1 MMVCMLNSNP
11 YLNFNGAKLL
21 NPNVSL
27 DSMNYLHHVLKFQQ
41 NKVVTN
47 DELERWREILIH

>member
-1 MMVCMLNSNP
+1 MLNSNP

-21 NPNVSL
+21 NPNLSL